1 VGTKRLI
8 PAAKPAPTWTVGP
21 CLPKVKPEPKEITAL
36 INLTKATLH
45 DNVIGTL
52 AKAALTW
59 GIPLP
64 EASGANLCTNQP
76 ERKPKLIPITG
87 RAINGGNMWL
97 VCTLHVPNHPEPC
110 LSNTADKAATIP
122 IIEASAIA
130 KPFLGCQKFR
140 KYCVSNA
147 REIIDFKFKF

>member
-1 VGTKRLI
+1 M
-8 PAAKPAPTWTVGP
+8 
-21 CLPKVKPEPKEITAL
+21 AL

-64 EASGANLCTNQP
+64 AASGANRCTNHP
-76 ERKPKLIPITG
+76 ERKPKLTPIIG
-87 RAINGGNMWL
+87 RDIQAGKIWV
-97 VCTLHVPNHPEPC
+97 VCTRHVPNHPEPC

-122 IIEASAIA
+122 IIDASAIA

-140 KYCVSNA
+140 KYWVSNG
-147 REIIDFKFKF
+147 REIIIFKF